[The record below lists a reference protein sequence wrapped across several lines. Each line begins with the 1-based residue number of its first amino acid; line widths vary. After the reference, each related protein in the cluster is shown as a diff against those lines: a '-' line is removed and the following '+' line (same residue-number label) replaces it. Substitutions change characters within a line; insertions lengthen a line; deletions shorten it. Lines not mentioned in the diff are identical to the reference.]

1 MTHLAPLELCC
12 DSAWG
17 EDLPLPPDL
26 QTLYGRIGFPLHSG
40 RPYVISNFVST
51 IDGVVSL
58 DAPGKAIGDV
68 ISGSNEH
75 DNAVMGLLR
84 SIAEVVIV
92 GAGTLRASPRHI
104 WTAAHVYPALAHA
117 YDDLRRSISETSNPL
132 NVIVTA
138 GADIDRSMNVF
149 TSGEVQ
155 VLIVTTQAGET
166 KLAQMG
172 MPSWVQVIAAGNQN
186 HLSAGEILGAIGKV
200 RPSGGVYLIEGG
212 PHLMGDMFAEERI
225 DELFLTLA
233 PQVAGRSAFHER
245 KGIVAGRM
253 FAPELLRQA
262 TLISAKRAMSHL
274 FLRYAF
280 QSRQE

>member
-12 DSAWG
+12 DSAGG

-92 GAGTLRASPRHI
+92 GAGTL
-104 WTAAHVYPALAHA
+104 PA
-117 YDDLRRSISETSNPL
+117 
-132 NVIVTA
+132 
-138 GADIDRSMNVF
+138 
-149 TSGEVQ
+149 TSGR
-155 VLIVTTQAGET
+155 LRMSI
-166 KLAQMG
+166 
-172 MPSWVQVIAAGNQN
+172 
-186 HLSAGEILGAIGKV
+186 
-200 RPSGGVYLIEGG
+200 
-212 PHLMGDMFAEERI
+212 PHL
-225 DELFLTLA
+225 
-233 PQVAGRSAFHER
+233 
-245 KGIVAGRM
+245 RM
-253 FAPELLRQA
+253 H
-262 TLISAKRAMSHL
+262 TMI
-274 FLRYAF
+274 
-280 QSRQE
+280 